1 VTHGQVIWPSNRK
14 EAGKETLCFV
24 ADDTAAVSGSSVS
37 SNGIS
42 SLSQRQ
48 QQPPSSATATP
59 LSSKLMAAFYASPAP
74 SDTNETFYDARVQH
88 YDLYLILK
96 GSWSCAKIPEWFSED
111 SKGGRGVLERDL
123 SLILFQSGIQRLW
136 SYEAIIED
144 YSEHIFRMSWQN
156 LEDSDILMILIGR
169 FCKDTAKIRSGIF
182 GVALKRYN

>member
-1 VTHGQVIWPSNRK
+1 MTHGQVIWPSNRK

-59 LSSKLMAAFYASPAP
+59 LSSKLMAAFNASPAP

-111 SKGGRGVLERDL
+111 SKGGRGGGVGEGFELDII
-123 SLILFQSGIQRLW
+123 SIWYPKTMKLW
-136 SYEAIIED
+136 SNYWGLFWTYLQD
-144 YSEHIFRMSWQN
+144 VLTKFGGLWYFDDFDRK
-156 LEDSDILMILIGR
+156 IL
-169 FCKDTAKIRSGIF
+169 
-182 GVALKRYN
+182 